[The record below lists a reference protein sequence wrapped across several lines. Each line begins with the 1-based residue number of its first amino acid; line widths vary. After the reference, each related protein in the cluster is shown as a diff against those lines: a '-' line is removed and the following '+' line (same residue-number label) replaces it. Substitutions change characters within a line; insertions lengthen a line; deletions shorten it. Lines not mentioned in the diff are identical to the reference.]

1 MAHYLFQV
9 SYTAA
14 AWAAF
19 LKNPQD
25 RSKAVT
31 GAVEE
36 LGGKVEG
43 FWMSFGESDIIG
55 VVQMPDNV
63 SMAAFA
69 FAVAAGGAC
78 KSVNTTPLMTMDE
91 GQAAMKKAAASKY
104 RPPSAKRSRR
114 VRDEGDGANVPRDT
128 TVLEGGLL

>member
-43 FWMSFGESDIIG
+43 FWMTFGESDVIAVI
-55 VVQMPDNV
+55 QMPDNV
-63 SMAAFA
+63 GMAAFA
-69 FAVAAGGAC
+69 MAVSAGGAC
-78 KSVNTTPLMTMDE
+78 HSVKTTPLMAVAE
-91 GQAAMKKAAASKY
+91 GQAAMKKAAGSKY
-104 RPPSAKRSRR
+104 RPPS
-114 VRDEGDGANVPRDT
+114 T
-128 TVLEGGLL
+128 

>member
-31 GAVEE
+31 GAIEE
-36 LGGKVEG
+36 LGGKTEG
-43 FWMSFGESDIIG
+43 FWMSFGESDIIA
-55 VVQMPDNV
+55 VIQMPDNV
-63 SMAAFA
+63 GMAAFA
-69 FAVAAGGAC
+69 VAVAAGGAC
-78 KSVNTTPLMTMDE
+78 KSVKTTPLITMEE

-104 RPPSAKRSRR
+104 RPPSA
-114 VRDEGDGANVPRDT
+114 
-128 TVLEGGLL
+128 

>member
-25 RSKAVT
+25 RSKAVQ
-31 GAVEE
+31 GAIEE

-43 FWMSFGESDIIG
+43 FWLSFGESDIVG
-55 VVQMPDNV
+55 VIQMPDNV
-63 SMAAFA
+63 SAAAFA
-69 FAVAAGGAC
+69 IAVAAGGAC
-78 KSVNTTPLMTMDE
+78 KSVKTTPLLTMDE
-91 GQAAMKKAAASKY
+91 GQAAMKKAAGSKY
-104 RPPSAKRSRR
+104 RPPSA
-114 VRDEGDGANVPRDT
+114 
-128 TVLEGGLL
+128 

>member
-25 RSKAVT
+25 RSKAVQ
-31 GAVEE
+31 GAIEE

-43 FWMSFGESDIIG
+43 FWLSFGESDIVG
-55 VVQMPDNV
+55 VIRMPDNV
-63 SMAAFA
+63 SAAAFA
-69 FAVAAGGAC
+69 IAVAAGGAC
-78 KSVNTTPLMTMDE
+78 KSVKTTPLMTMDE

-104 RPPSAKRSRR
+104 RPPSA
-114 VRDEGDGANVPRDT
+114 
-128 TVLEGGLL
+128 

>member
-19 LKNPQD
+19 LKNPPD

-91 GQAAMKKAAASKY
+91 GQAAMKKAAASKH
-104 RPPSAKRSRR
+104 RPPSA
-114 VRDEGDGANVPRDT
+114 
-128 TVLEGGLL
+128 

>member
-9 SYTAA
+9 GYTAA

-25 RSKAVT
+25 RSKVVQ
-31 GAVEE
+31 GAIEE

-43 FWMSFGESDIIG
+43 FWMSFGESDIVG
-55 VVQMPDNV
+55 VIQMPDNV

-78 KSVNTTPLMTMDE
+78 ASVKTTPLMSMDE

-104 RPPSAKRSRR
+104 RPPSA
-114 VRDEGDGANVPRDT
+114 
-128 TVLEGGLL
+128 

>member
-9 SYTAA
+9 GYTAA

-25 RSKAVT
+25 RSKVVQ
-31 GAVEE
+31 GAIEE

-43 FWMSFGESDIIG
+43 FWLSFGESDIVG
-55 VVQMPDNV
+55 VIQMPDNV

-78 KSVNTTPLMTMDE
+78 TSVKTTPLMTMDE

-104 RPPSAKRSRR
+104 RPPS
-114 VRDEGDGANVPRDT
+114 E
-128 TVLEGGLL
+128 